1 MAIIGYTVHF
11 FLCTCD
17 KCGKQEEVPQNTD
30 RGIYNG
36 AQAARSLGWSFGQRG
51 EIKCNVCRR
60 SNKYDRQ
67 RNKYAEQYDVLPLNA
82 E

>member
-1 MAIIGYTVHF
+1 MAVTGYDIHI

-17 KCGKQEEVPQNTD
+17 KCGEQAEVPQNNA

-36 AQAARSLGWSFGQRG
+36 AQAARSLGWSFGQNG
-51 EIKCNVCRR
+51 NVKCSVCRQ

-67 RNKYAEQYDVLPLNA
+67 RIKYAD
-82 E
+82 